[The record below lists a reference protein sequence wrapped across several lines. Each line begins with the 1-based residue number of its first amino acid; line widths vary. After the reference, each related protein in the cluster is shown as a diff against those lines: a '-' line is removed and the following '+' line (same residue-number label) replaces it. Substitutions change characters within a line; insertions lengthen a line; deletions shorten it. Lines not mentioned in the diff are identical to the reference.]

1 MVTRR
6 RLSSEGIDETFSR
19 VAEVLY
25 NGDFETMTNDMYD
38 RLYSH
43 PMYLQLQR
51 MLIEDI
57 DRIGRIQLYREI
69 GEFVEKR
76 ILNSKGEGYIS

>member
-1 MVTRR
+1 MVVRR
-6 RLSSEGIDETFSR
+6 RSSSEETDRTLSQ
-19 VAEVLY
+19 VAEVIY

-43 PMYLQLQR
+43 PMYPQLQR

-57 DRIGRIQLYREI
+57 DRIGRIQLYRDI
-69 GEFVEKR
+69 GEFIEKK